1 MQKLILA
8 VLNHSFHYETEN
20 LCRLFFPNET
30 IKLVYENGNYGNEDT
45 VETRIA
51 DGTVYV
57 FCLISGKSVKKQS
70 PSTFSEKDELVMG
83 RLLFDC
89 LSEITG
95 YLPPWGVLTGVRPS
109 KLMTKY
115 IRDFGETQAIKR
127 FKENLLVSDA
137 KTALAAAVSKAESEI
152 ISLSQP
158 DSFSL
163 YVSIPFCP
171 SRCSYCSFVS
181 HSITTP
187 AAKKLVPEYLDRL
200 CEELEQ
206 YGKLAS
212 RLNLKIESVYFG
224 GGTPSVLEASQ
235 LDRLCSQIE
244 KSFDLSTLKEYT
256 VECGRPDTVTLPKLR
271 ALRFHNVGRI
281 SINPQTFS
289 QSVLDAIG
297 RQHTVEQII
306 SAYRQAKSAGFECVN
321 MDLIAGLTRDTVENF
336 RQSVDTAV
344 TLAPENI
351 TVHTLALKRSSELA
365 VNGADVQDGSRAVQM
380 LDYAQSKLKNSG
392 YIPYYMYRQSKCV
405 GNLENVGWSL
415 PGKECL
421 YNVFMMEECHT
432 VFAAGAGAVTKL
444 KAPSGEYIERI
455 FNFKY
460 PYEYISRFDELTQ
473 RKEKI
478 IEFYKEH
485 L

>member
-1 MQKLILA
+1 MILA
-8 VLNHSFHYETEN
+8 ILSHSFHYETEN
-20 LCRLFFPNET
+20 ICRIFFPNEK
-30 IKLVYENGNYGNEDT
+30 INLVYESGGYNEKDII
-45 VETRIA
+45 ETRV
-51 DGTVYV
+51 DGETIIVS
-57 FCLISGKSVKKQS
+57 CSVKGKHTERKTDASQI
-70 PSTFSEKDELVMG
+70 ENKELEMG
-83 RLLFDC
+83 RMLFGC

-95 YLPPWGVLTGVRPS
+95 YTPPWGVLTGVRPS

-115 IRDFGETQAIKR
+115 INETGEKEAKR
-127 FKENLLVSDA
+127 HFTEDLYVSGN
-137 KTALAAAVSKAESEI
+137 KTELAASVSKTESNI
-152 ISLSQP
+152 INLSEP

-187 AAKKLVPEYLDRL
+187 AARKLVPEYIDKL

-206 YGKLAS
+206 YGRIAS
-212 RLNLKIESVYFG
+212 ELNLNIESIYFG
-224 GGTPSVLEASQ
+224 GGTPGVLEASQ
-235 LDRLCSQIE
+235 LDRICTQIE
-244 KSFDLSTLKEYT
+244 NSFDLSALREYT
-256 VECGRPDTVTLPKLR
+256 VEIGRPDTVTMPKLR
-271 ALRFHNVGRI
+271 ALKFHNVGRI

-289 QSVLDAIG
+289 QNILDEIG
-297 RQHTVEQII
+297 RQHTVEQTL
-306 SAYRQAKSAGFECVN
+306 SAYRLARSAGFDCIN
-321 MDLIAGLTRDTVENF
+321 MDLIAGLTGDSVENF
-336 RQSVDTAV
+336 CESIDTAI

-351 TVHTLALKRSSELA
+351 TVHSLALKRSSELA
-365 VNGADVQDGSRAVQM
+365 ASGADVDDGEKAVRM
-380 LDYAQSKLKNSG
+380 LDYAQAKLSGSG

-444 KAPSGEYIERI
+444 KDPHGDYIERI

-460 PYEYISRFDELTQ
+460 PYEYISRFDELTD
-473 RKEKI
+473 RKESI
-478 IEFYKEH
+478 TNFYREH
-485 L
+485 I